1 MTYENAVKLIGELEG
16 STFTSET
23 EIGEIISKYAGAP
36 ARCYDADIDNGC
48 NDEEEDNY
56 VMYACYEIDGYNTI
70 VRVYYGDVTGKIGY
84 VTVDE

>member
-1 MTYENAVKLIGELEG
+1 MTYENAVKLIGKLEG

-56 VMYACYEIDGYNTI
+56 VMYASYEIDGYNTI
-70 VRVYYGDVTGKIGY
+70 VRVYYGDVTGKIGC